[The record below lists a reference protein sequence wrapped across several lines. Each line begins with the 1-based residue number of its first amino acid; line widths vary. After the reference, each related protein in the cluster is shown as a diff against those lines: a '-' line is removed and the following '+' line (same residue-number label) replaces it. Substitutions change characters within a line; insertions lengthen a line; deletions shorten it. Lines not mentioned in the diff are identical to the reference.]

1 MDIIVEFY
9 TTTSLPEDL
18 GCPQGD
24 VEGSIE
30 VDREENVDNK
40 WCELAPPEVVHAEW
54 LHPTAQT

>member
-1 MDIIVEFY
+1 MTCKNFFTTMERNIYWMDIIVEFY

-40 WCELAPPEVVHAEW
+40 
-54 LHPTAQT
+54 